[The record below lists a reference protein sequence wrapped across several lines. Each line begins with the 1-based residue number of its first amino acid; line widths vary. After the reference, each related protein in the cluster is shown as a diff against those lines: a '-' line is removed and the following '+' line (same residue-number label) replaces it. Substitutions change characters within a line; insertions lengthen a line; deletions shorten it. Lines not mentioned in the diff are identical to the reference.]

1 MFDTIKVDNSAHSN
15 TTIPSTLMDHD
26 TTEVFLKATITR
38 VKSHSNHKKVHPLT
52 NSISIQIIAPISLAC
67 KATATP
73 MKEAKTPMYSLVPSW
88 KILLQAIR
96 SRAPLAA
103 PSMLHLK
110 KIHRRSFPKHCSNFQ
125 SFLRVTMNIKASQYN
140 KILQTIMHDTFSY
153 TTS

>member
-1 MFDTIKVDNSAHSN
+1 
-15 TTIPSTLMDHD
+15 MDHD

-38 VKSHSNHKKVHPLT
+38 VKSHSNHKKVQPLT
-52 NSISIQIIAPISLAC
+52 NSISIQIIAPISLSC

-110 KIHRRSFPKHCSNFQ
+110 KPTDGVFQ
-125 SFLRVTMNIKASQYN
+125 NIVLTFKA
-140 KILQTIMHDTFSY
+140 FFV
-153 TTS
+153 